1 VYSSKSLVDLN
12 LEQNSGSGDRWYRL
26 KKGLVRVRAGSTD
39 LVAWAD
45 LLGLLVQND
54 LPESLAFQFH
64 VRLERVLLQLL
75 VSD

>member
-1 VYSSKSLVDLN
+1 
-12 LEQNSGSGDRWYRL
+12 
-26 KKGLVRVRAGSTD
+26 
-39 LVAWAD
+39 
-45 LLGLLVQND
+45 